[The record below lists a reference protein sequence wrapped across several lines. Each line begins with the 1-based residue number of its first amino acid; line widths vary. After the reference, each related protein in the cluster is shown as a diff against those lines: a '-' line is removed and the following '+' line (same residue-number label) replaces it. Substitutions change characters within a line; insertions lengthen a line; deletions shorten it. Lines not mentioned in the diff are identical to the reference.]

1 MGSEVIVT
9 TSNFED
15 EVIHSDIPVLID
27 FWAQWC
33 VPCKMIGPILEEIA
47 EEYSGRIKVVKI
59 NVDEAGDIATR
70 YSIISIPT
78 LMLFKSGEVI
88 NQQVGAVSKQ
98 TIEGLFRNL
107 L

>member
-1 MGSEVIVT
+1 MGAEVVVDAT
-9 TSNFED
+9 NFED
-15 EVIHSDIPVLID
+15 EVINSDIPVLID

-33 VPCKMIGPILEEIA
+33 VPCKMIGPIMEEIA

-78 LMLFKSGEVI
+78 LMLFKDGEVI

-98 TIEGLFRNL
+98 TIEGLFRDL

>member
-1 MGSEVIVT
+1 MGSEVVVDAT
-9 TSNFED
+9 NFED
-15 EVIHSDIPVLID
+15 EVINSDIPVLID

-98 TIEGLFRNL
+98 TIEGLFRDL